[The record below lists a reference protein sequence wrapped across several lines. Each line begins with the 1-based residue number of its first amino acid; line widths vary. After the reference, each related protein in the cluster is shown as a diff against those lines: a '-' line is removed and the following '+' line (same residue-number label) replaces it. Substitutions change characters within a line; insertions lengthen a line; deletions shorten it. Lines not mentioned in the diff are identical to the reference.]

1 MKLKVL
7 LFSYHVFSGKYSEW
21 YEADDIYGEFYCP
34 NGAYIFAF
42 IINVLDWI
50 IIGMIGC
57 SYYYGSFR
65 FRYFDEYHEISG
77 YQEIGGDLS
86 SWKELLK

>member
-1 MKLKVL
+1 MVKLKVIIETKSVIVFIL
-7 LFSYHVFSGKYSEW
+7 CFSGKYSVW
-21 YEADDIYGEFYCP
+21 YEADIYGEFYCP

-86 SWKELLK
+86 S